1 MNKKRKIANILIS
14 IQQKELG
21 AEPKKEYRIGSIDY
35 GLITEGTP
43 HSPFPWEVGEPD
55 IDYLYILTD
64 AVKVIDYGE
73 ITDNILGEWVYWL
86 QWDRN
91 PQWYPTN
98 HVEVELKM
106 PSGVDMDNYTNVFA
120 EQFYELS
127 SAVLYIH
134 RLIQSFYVGN
144 DVSNSNTP
152 VIEDDKGNVIGVT
165 GAPFGIMNGPIYQTQ
180 WIALTSDPRR
190 QAAN

>member
-1 MNKKRKIANILIS
+1 
-14 IQQKELG
+14 
-21 AEPKKEYRIGSIDY
+21 
-35 GLITEGTP
+35 
-43 HSPFPWEVGEPD
+43 
-55 IDYLYILTD
+55 
-64 AVKVIDYGE
+64 
-73 ITDNILGEWVYWL
+73 
-86 QWDRN
+86 
-91 PQWYPTN
+91 
-98 HVEVELKM
+98 M

-152 VIEDDKGNVIGVT
+152 VIKDDKGNVIGMI